1 MSKIKKLF
9 ISAFAVVALGLGVAF
24 NPVTAFAED
33 SAVIPEIS
41 AEIETSEEVI
51 EDSESVENSENVEVE
66 NQPAMPSEDK
76 EITLDDLLDFVGSLA
91 EEDGLGNEWDKAVEN
106 LKNAASE
113 KKVDIMTI
121 LSACNIGLL
130 SIYILV
136 KLIKG
141 KIAKKNDTTKEDIS
155 EIKTASG
162 QQTKAVNG
170 LIEEEEKVVK
180 AVTDNTASVEDNTKR
195 EKALAQGIEKQ
206 NVAIRCLIR
215 GTNIKQDLK
224 DEAFRALNE
233 SDDLCDI
240 AKK

>member
-24 NPVTAFAED
+24 NPVTAYAED
-33 SAVIPEIS
+33 SAAIPEIS
-41 AEIETSEEVI
+41 AEIETSEEVV
-51 EDSESVENSENVEVE
+51 EDSESVENSEDIEAE
-66 NQPAMPSEDK
+66 TQPAMPSEDK
-76 EITLDDLLDFVGSLA
+76 EITLDDLFDFVGSLA
-91 EEDGLGNEWDKAVEN
+91 EEEGLSNEWDKAVEN

-141 KIAKKNDTTKEDIS
+141 KIAKKNDTTQKDIS

-170 LIEEEEKVVK
+170 LIEEEEKIVEG
-180 AVTDNTASVEDNTKR
+180 VEDNTKR

-224 DEAFRALNE
+224 DEALRALND